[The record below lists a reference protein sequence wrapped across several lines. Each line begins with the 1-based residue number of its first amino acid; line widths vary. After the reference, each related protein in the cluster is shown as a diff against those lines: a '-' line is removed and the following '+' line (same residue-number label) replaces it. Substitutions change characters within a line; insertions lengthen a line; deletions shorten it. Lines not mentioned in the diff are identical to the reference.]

1 VNAKFWIALI
11 VAAALFLLG
20 TALVM
25 SDPLFRAFIEKFQT
39 LLAALLAI
47 LAAGIAYCGAVTA
60 ARIQSKAVL
69 DQAHAQAATQTA
81 RDQARR
87 NLDRQNFRNAVLA
100 ATHHLRSDLLANRA
114 FITEMIKTQGA
125 VTRDSLHVLRAAV
138 HPILL
143 SDWKEL
149 TLLDPLMMEQII
161 ALQQF
166 ISGINNAVTRLE
178 LQHGSDFPKE
188 LIDDL
193 DEYYDGAIKF
203 ISTFVPHRAA
213 STTVRKSSPPTASG

>member
-1 VNAKFWIALI
+1 
-11 VAAALFLLG
+11 
-20 TALVM
+20 M
-25 SDPLFRAFIEKFQT
+25 SGPLFRAFIEKFQT
-39 LLAALLAI
+39 LLAGLLAI
-47 LAAGIAYCGAVTA
+47 FGGRDRLLWCRYCRSDPKQGRSGPGSCA
-60 ARIQSKAVL
+60 SC
-69 DQAHAQAATQTA
+69 TQTA

-100 ATHHLRSDLLANRA
+100 AAHHLRSDLLANRA

-125 VTRDSLHVLRAAV
+125 ITRDSLHVLRAAV

-149 TLLDPLMMEQII
+149 TLLDRLMMEQII

-188 LIDDL
+188 LSDDL